1 MKKLIA
7 AMAMF
12 ASVAAF
18 SQVTLGA
25 RANLLFNT
33 SSAKWKDIKNT
44 ASNAWE
50 SNGKSNTGFNFGLSA
65 KINLPVTSLF
75 VMPEIYYTSIKN
87 SVEVNDPVAGK
98 NIELE
103 AKNDRIDIPVLLGY
117 NLMGETLS
125 AFVGPVFSVNTSKDN
140 KFENFTESETKDFG
154 VGYQF
159 GANVTLKKFV
169 INARYE
175 GAFSKD
181 ERKFINTVGGNNTEI
196 NYDNRP
202 SFFILGLGYNF

>member
-1 MKKLIA
+1 
-7 AMAMF
+7 
-12 ASVAAF
+12 
-18 SQVTLGA
+18 
-25 RANLLFNT
+25 
-33 SSAKWKDIKNT
+33 
-44 ASNAWE
+44 
-50 SNGKSNTGFNFGLSA
+50 
-65 KINLPVTSLF
+65 
-75 VMPEIYYTSIKN
+75 
-87 SVEVNDPVAGK
+87 
-98 NIELE
+98 
-103 AKNDRIDIPVLLGY
+103 
-117 NLMGETLS
+117 MGETLS
-125 AFVGPVFSVNTSKDN
+125 AFVGPVFTVNTSKDN

-181 ERKFINTVGGNNTEI
+181 ERKFISSVAGSDAQI

>member
-1 MKKLIA
+1 MKKLIT

-18 SQVTLGA
+18 SQITFGA

-33 SSAKWKDIKNT
+33 SSAKWSDFKNT
-44 ASNAWE
+44 VSDLAE
-50 SNGKSNTGFNFGLSA
+50 SKGKSNTGFNFGLSA
-65 KINLPVTSLF
+65 KINLPVTSLY
-75 VMPEIYYTSIKN
+75 VMPEIYYTTIKN
-87 SVEVNDPVAGK
+87 TVEFTDAGK
-98 NIELE
+98 SVELE
-103 AKNDRIDIPVLLGY
+103 AKNERIDIPVLLGY

-125 AFVGPVFSVNTSKDN
+125 AFVGPVFSYNMSKDN
-140 KFENFTESETKDFG
+140 KFQNFTESETKDFG

-181 ERKFINTVGGNNTEI
+181 ERKFINTVAGSEAEI

>member
-1 MKKLIA
+1 MKKLIMT
-7 AMAMF
+7 MAMF

-33 SSAKWKDIKNT
+33 SSAKWSDFKNT
-44 ASNAWE
+44 ANNAWE
-50 SNGKSNTGFNFGLSA
+50 SSGKSNTGFNFGLSA

-87 SVEVNDPVAGK
+87 SVEVKDLAG
-98 NIELE
+98 NNVELE

-181 ERKFINTVGGNNTEI
+181 ERKFIRSVAGSDAQI